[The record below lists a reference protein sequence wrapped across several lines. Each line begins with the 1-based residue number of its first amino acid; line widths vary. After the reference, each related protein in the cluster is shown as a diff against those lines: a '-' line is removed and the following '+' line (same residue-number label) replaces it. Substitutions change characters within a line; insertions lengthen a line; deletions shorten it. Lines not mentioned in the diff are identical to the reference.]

1 VVRGFLARRRVRRL
15 ARQELQTLHHQM
27 TAKTSV
33 PVENY
38 RQLGVALLR
47 SYQPQ
52 SDTELF
58 AWFSQALVKL
68 RQELVQLVS
77 TNIQWRYLVSRLL
90 KLAIDYLI
98 DNQTSVASSLRFI
111 QVYTD
116 AGNYP
121 SNGRIT
127 VTKIFKYLLTNDYFA
142 KVRQLVDLRI
152 PPLLEE
158 TTRPP
163 NPVSA
168 EILGMIVRPLAVVE
182 QCEETGLVTEV
193 MVQLC
198 KHLLA
203 PAMTDQVRLYLLP
216 SLCESQTFPLA
227 RLLQSFSLVSQAEP
241 DLATSPPLLF
251 SILSLAR
258 PRLASLQPH
267 LLSVLATL
275 LTGVLNNTRDR
286 EETAGL
292 EEDED
297 DDEEEMDDVTMRDTD
312 SLVELSV
319 TIINEKD
326 FVSFFVRM
334 AEMGLQQHSQT
345 FSGGSSGLSSTAIR
359 QLCVICHQLLLH
371 HSQAMYQYSLLYT
384 LAFTPDYLRELWKI
398 ITTTLMSLQT
408 ST

>member
-1 VVRGFLARRRVRRL
+1 MGNYDYFSPPKILILPFFALTEECTRRSSPHPVLVPASSLSLSRLLFQADRSKDSAVLQIQSVVRGFLARRRVRRL
-15 ARQELQTLHHQM
+15 ARQELETLHNQM

-227 RLLQSFSLVSQAEP
+227 NRLVQGWVIQWY
-241 DLATSPPLLF
+241 
-251 SILSLAR
+251 
-258 PRLASLQPH
+258 
-267 LLSVLATL
+267 
-275 LTGVLNNTRDR
+275 NNSD
-286 EETAGL
+286 
-292 EEDED
+292 
-297 DDEEEMDDVTMRDTD
+297 
-312 SLVELSV
+312 
-319 TIINEKD
+319 
-326 FVSFFVRM
+326 
-334 AEMGLQQHSQT
+334 H
-345 FSGGSSGLSSTAIR
+345 
-359 QLCVICHQLLLH
+359 
-371 HSQAMYQYSLLYT
+371 
-384 LAFTPDYLRELWKI
+384 P
-398 ITTTLMSLQT
+398 
-408 ST
+408 